1 MTVWPARKPETKIQR
16 IQIRRSIFQEYS
28 PFMKRMLCLSASFI
42 AIIGSTTMSIA
53 QETTIKPPVA
63 RKDPKVLK
71 IHGYEIT
78 DNYAWLRDRNAKNNA
93 EIMSHLKAENA
104 YTEAYMG
111 PHKAFADNLYKEMLG
126 RIKQTDLSVPY
137 RLGNYWYFTR
147 TEEGKQY
154 ATYMRSTT
162 KDGADPEVLLDQ
174 NKMAEGFEFF
184 SVGAFEPS
192 DDGTVLAFS
201 TDTTGYRQYTLQFKD
216 LRTGKILP
224 DRIERVTSTEWSADG
239 QYLFYGQE
247 DPVSK
252 RTDKIFRHKVGTT
265 GPDEL
270 VFEEKDVLFNVG
282 IGRSRDRKMFFINS
296 SAATMNEYRYL
307 PADDPLGRWKVISP
321 RRENHE
327 YAATFDN
334 GGFYIITNKDAEN
347 FKVVRAPADDPSEAE
362 WTDFIPHDPA
372 IKIENVSFFRDQI
385 VVSELENGLEYLKVI
400 DTKTRR
406 AAARI
411 KTPESVYTMGLAFNP
426 EYETPVIR
434 YTYASMITPNTTFE
448 YDFATRKS
456 TAIKVQEIPS
466 GYDKSKYET
475 TRVWATARDGVKVP
489 ISVMMRKGT
498 KLDGKSP
505 MLLYAYGSY
514 GASMT
519 PNFSTARLSLVD
531 RGMIYAIAH
540 IRGGSELG
548 ERWRQEGR
556 MFKKMNT
563 FNDFV
568 DSAKWLVAN
577 KYTSSDRLVIQG
589 GSAGGLLMGA
599 VVNQAPELYK
609 AVIAQVP
616 FVDVMN
622 TMIDETLPLTTG
634 EWIEW
639 GNPRDDK
646 RAWDYMF
653 TYSPY
658 DNVRPQNYP
667 NMLIEISLNDSQ
679 VPYWEG
685 AKWAAKLR
693 ELKTGSNIILLKA
706 NLGAGHGGAS
716 GRYDRLKEIA
726 FDYAYAL
733 TQVGIV
739 K

>member
-1 MTVWPARKPETKIQR
+1 M
-16 IQIRRSIFQEYS
+16 
-28 PFMKRMLCLSASFI
+28 
-42 AIIGSTTMSIA
+42 IGITTMSTA
-53 QETTIKPPVA
+53 QEKIDPPVA
-63 RKDPKVLK
+63 RKEPKVLK

-78 DNYAWLRDRNAKNNA
+78 DNYAWMRDRNAKDNP
-93 EIMSHLKAENA
+93 EIIKHLTAENA
-104 YTEAYMG
+104 YTESYMG
-111 PHKAFADNLYKEMLG
+111 KHKPFVDALYKEMLG
-126 RIKQTDLSVPY
+126 RIKQTDVSVPY
-137 RLGNYWYFTR
+137 KLGDHWYFTK

-154 ATYMRSTT
+154 PTYLRAKT
-162 KDGADPEVLLDQ
+162 KDGTGAEVLLDQ
-174 NKMAEGFEFF
+174 NEMAKGFEYF
-184 SVGAFEPS
+184 SIGAFEPS
-192 DDGTVLAFS
+192 DDGNMLAYS

-224 DRIERVTSTEWSADG
+224 DKIDRVTSIEWSADG
-239 QYLFYGQE
+239 KYLFYAQE

-252 RTDKIFRHKVGTT
+252 RTDKVYRHVVGTT
-265 GPDEL
+265 GPDQL
-270 VFEEKDVLFNVG
+270 VYEEKDVLFGVG
-282 IGRSRDRKMFFINS
+282 IGRSRDKKMFFIGS
-296 SAATMNEYRYL
+296 EAATMNEVRYL
-307 PADDPLGRWKVISP
+307 SANDPLGEWKLISP

-327 YAATFDN
+327 YSATFDS
-334 GGFYIITNKDAEN
+334 GEFYILTNKDAEN
-347 FKVVRAPADDPSEAE
+347 FKVVRAPANDPVEKN
-362 WTDFIPHDPA
+362 WTDFIPHNPA
-372 IKIENVSFFRDQI
+372 VKIDDISFFKNRA
-385 VVSELENGLEYLKVI
+385 VVSEVENGLEYLRVL
-400 DTKTRR
+400 DTKTRK
-406 AAARI
+406 AVRI
-411 KTPESVYTMGLAFNP
+411 KTLEDVYTMGLLFNP
-426 EYETPVIR
+426 EYDTPVIR
-434 YTYASMITPNTTFE
+434 YYYSSMITPNTTFE
-448 YDFATRKS
+448 YNFGTGES
-456 TAIKVQEIPS
+456 IAIKVQEIPS
-466 GYDKSKYET
+466 GYDKSQYET

-489 ISVMMRKGT
+489 ISVMMKKGT

-519 PNFSTARLSLVD
+519 PDFSTARLSLVD
-531 RGMIYAIAH
+531 RGMIYAITH

-548 ERWRQEGR
+548 EKWRQEGR

-568 DSAKWLVAN
+568 DSAKWLIAN
-577 KYTSSDRLVIQG
+577 KYTSSDRLVIEG

-599 VVNQAPELYK
+599 VVNQAPELFK

-622 TMIDETLPLTTG
+622 TMIDETLPLTTA

-646 RAWDYMF
+646 KAWDYMF

-658 DNVRPQNYP
+658 DNVKAQRYP

-693 ELKTGSNIILLKA
+693 ELKTDDNVILVKA
-706 NLGAGHGGAS
+706 NMGAGHGGSS

-733 TQVGIV
+733 TQVGITR
-739 K
+739 